1 MLLEH
6 QFQYLCLNLKKL
18 GVVASRRVKFYC
30 EYVRRL
36 GLGNA
41 DCLLCNHCLLQNE
54 YALLYRS
61 NTAAPWQLALTAE
74 VNLNLNV
81 PVSTWVGLIIVRK

>member
-1 MLLEH
+1 V
-6 QFQYLCLNLKKL
+6 CLNLKKL

-61 NTAAPWQLALTAE
+61 NTAAPWQLATASGSKLE
-74 VNLNLNV
+74 LERDSLDLGW
-81 PVSTWVGLIIVRK
+81 TQAYHVRK